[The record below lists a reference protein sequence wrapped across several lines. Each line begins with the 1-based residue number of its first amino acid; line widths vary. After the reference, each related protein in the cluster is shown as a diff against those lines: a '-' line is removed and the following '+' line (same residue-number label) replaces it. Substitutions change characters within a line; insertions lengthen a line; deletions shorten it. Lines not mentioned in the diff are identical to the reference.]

1 MWTTINAFLKTVDNF
16 VWGVPLM
23 VLILCGGILLTVR
36 LGVLQMRRLPLAL
49 KWMIKNEEG
58 GKGEISSFAALCTA
72 LSATIGTGNIVGVA
86 TAVCAGGPWALFWM
100 IVAAFFGM
108 ATKFSEGLLAIKY
121 RVVDKDG
128 HSLGGPFYY
137 IEQGM
142 GSKWKWLAKIFA
154 FFGVCVGLFG
164 IGTFSQVNG
173 IASAIQNFFDPNKVH
188 TVAIPGIGTYSWTVV
203 IASLILAF
211 CVGAV
216 LIGGKLPGITLA
228 VMAVSD
234 FFVHSWYCIIA
245 IIAGIAI
252 FIHAWKKT
260 EGGAHMLG
268 KFILKVPLVG
278 PLSIKTASSR
288 MTRTLS
294 TLMGSGVQLVDAL
307 GLVTE
312 MMGNAVVKQALK
324 DATEEVSRG
333 IPLSKPLA
341 DSGVFPPMVYHMIEI
356 GEETGNMEDMLDK
369 VAAYYDDEVESATE
383 ALLAAMEPLIIIV
396 MALVVVPIVLAIM
409 MPMYSLYDSIGA

>member
-1 MWTTINAFLKTVDNF
+1 MASYKYEVVGADGKPKTGTIEAMNMEVASAELKSGGNIIVSIARANAFNKDLEIHIGKAVSVREMSVFCRQFESVLNAGVTVVEALDMLSEQTENKPF
-16 VWGVPLM
+16 ANAIAEVRDSVQRGETLAVAMAEHPKIFPNLM
-23 VLILCGGILLTVR
+23 VQMVAAGESSGGLDKAFSRVGSQFEKEAHLKGLIIKSAIYPVILILVIIV
-36 LGVLQMRRLPLAL
+36 VVAIM
-49 KWMIKNEEG
+49 MIK
-58 GKGEISSFAALCTA
+58 
-72 LSATIGTGNIVGVA
+72 IVP
-86 TAVCAGGPWALFWM
+86 TF
-100 IVAAFFGM
+100 
-108 ATKFSEGLLAIKY
+108 T
-121 RVVDKDG
+121 
-128 HSLGGPFYY
+128 
-137 IEQGM
+137 EQ
-142 GSKWKWLAKIFA
+142 
-154 FFGVCVGLFG
+154 
-164 IGTFSQVNG
+164 
-173 IASAIQNFFDPNKVH
+173 FDEV
-188 TVAIPGIGTYSWTVV
+188 
-203 IASLILAF
+203 
-211 CVGAV
+211 
-216 LIGGKLPGITLA
+216 GGKLPGITLA

-234 FFVHSWYCIIA
+234 FFVHSWYFIVA

-369 VAAYYDDEVESATE
+369 VAAYYDEEVESATE

-396 MALVVVPIVLAIM
+396 MAVVVVPIVLAIM

>member
-1 MWTTINAFLKTVDNF
+1 MASYKYEVVGADGKPKTGTIEAMNMEVASAELKSGGNTIVSIARSNAFNKDLEIHIGKAVSVREMSVFCRQFESVLNAGVTVVEALDMLSEQTENKPF
-16 VWGVPLM
+16 ANAIAEVRDSVQRGETLAVAMAEHPKIFPNLM
-23 VLILCGGILLTVR
+23 VQMVAAGESSGGLDKAFSRVGSQFEKEAHLKGLIIKSAIYPVILILVIIV
-36 LGVLQMRRLPLAL
+36 VVAIM
-49 KWMIKNEEG
+49 MIK
-58 GKGEISSFAALCTA
+58 
-72 LSATIGTGNIVGVA
+72 IV
-86 TAVCAGGPWALFWM
+86 P
-100 IVAAFFGM
+100 
-108 ATKFSEGLLAIKY
+108 
-121 RVVDKDG
+121 
-128 HSLGGPFYY
+128 
-137 IEQGM
+137 
-142 GSKWKWLAKIFA
+142 
-154 FFGVCVGLFG
+154 
-164 IGTFSQVNG
+164 TFTSQ
-173 IASAIQNFFDPNKVH
+173 FDEV
-188 TVAIPGIGTYSWTVV
+188 
-203 IASLILAF
+203 
-211 CVGAV
+211 
-216 LIGGKLPGITLA
+216 GGKLPGITLA

-234 FFVHSWYCIIA
+234 FFVHSWYFIVA

-260 EGGAHMLG
+260 ESGAHILG

-369 VAAYYDDEVESATE
+369 VAAYYDEEVEAATE

>member
-1 MWTTINAFLKTVDNF
+1 MASYKYEVVGADGKPKTGTIEAVNMEVASAELKSGGNTIVSIARANAFNKDLEIHIGKAVSVREMSVFCRQFESVLNAGVTVVEALDMLSEQTENKQF
-16 VWGVPLM
+16 ANAIAEVRDSVQRGETLAVAMAEHPKIFPNLM
-23 VLILCGGILLTVR
+23 VQMVAAGESSGGLDKAFSRVGSQFEKEAHLKGLIIKSAIYPVILILVIIV
-36 LGVLQMRRLPLAL
+36 VVAIM
-49 KWMIKNEEG
+49 MIK
-58 GKGEISSFAALCTA
+58 
-72 LSATIGTGNIVGVA
+72 IV
-86 TAVCAGGPWALFWM
+86 P
-100 IVAAFFGM
+100 
-108 ATKFSEGLLAIKY
+108 
-121 RVVDKDG
+121 
-128 HSLGGPFYY
+128 
-137 IEQGM
+137 
-142 GSKWKWLAKIFA
+142 
-154 FFGVCVGLFG
+154 
-164 IGTFSQVNG
+164 TFTSQ
-173 IASAIQNFFDPNKVH
+173 FDEV
-188 TVAIPGIGTYSWTVV
+188 
-203 IASLILAF
+203 
-211 CVGAV
+211 
-216 LIGGKLPGITLA
+216 GGKLPGITLA
-228 VMAVSD
+228 VMGVSD
-234 FFVHSWYCIIA
+234 FFVHSWYFI
-245 IIAGIAI
+245 IAI

-369 VAAYYDDEVESATE
+369 VAAYYDEEVEAATE

>member
-1 MWTTINAFLKTVDNF
+1 MASYKYEVVGADGKPKTGTIEAMNMEVASAELKSGGNTIVSIARANAFNTDLEIHIGKAVSVREMSVFCRQFESVLNAGVTVVEALDMLSEQTENKPF
-16 VWGVPLM
+16 ANAIAEVRDSVQRGETLAVAMAEHPKIFPNLM
-23 VLILCGGILLTVR
+23 VQMVAAGESSGGLDKAFSRVGSQFEKEAHLKGLIIKSAIYPVILILVIIV
-36 LGVLQMRRLPLAL
+36 VVAIM
-49 KWMIKNEEG
+49 MIK
-58 GKGEISSFAALCTA
+58 
-72 LSATIGTGNIVGVA
+72 IV
-86 TAVCAGGPWALFWM
+86 P
-100 IVAAFFGM
+100 
-108 ATKFSEGLLAIKY
+108 
-121 RVVDKDG
+121 
-128 HSLGGPFYY
+128 
-137 IEQGM
+137 
-142 GSKWKWLAKIFA
+142 
-154 FFGVCVGLFG
+154 
-164 IGTFSQVNG
+164 TFTSQ
-173 IASAIQNFFDPNKVH
+173 FDEV
-188 TVAIPGIGTYSWTVV
+188 
-203 IASLILAF
+203 
-211 CVGAV
+211 
-216 LIGGKLPGITLA
+216 GGKLPGITLA

-234 FFVHSWYCIIA
+234 FFVHSWYFIVA

-260 EGGAHMLG
+260 ESGAHILG

-369 VAAYYDDEVESATE
+369 VAAYYDEEVESATE

-396 MALVVVPIVLAIM
+396 MAVIVVPIVLAIM

>member
-1 MWTTINAFLKTVDNF
+1 MASYKYEVVGADGKPKTGTIEAMNMEVASAELKSGGNTIVSIARVNAFNKDLEIHIGKAVSVREMSVFCRQFESVLNAGVTVVEALDMLSEQTENKPF
-16 VWGVPLM
+16 ANAIAEVRDSVQRGETLAVAMAEHPKIFPNLM
-23 VLILCGGILLTVR
+23 VQMVAAGESSGGLDKAFSRVGSQFEKEAHLKGLIIKSAIYPVILILVIIV
-36 LGVLQMRRLPLAL
+36 VVAIM
-49 KWMIKNEEG
+49 MIK
-58 GKGEISSFAALCTA
+58 
-72 LSATIGTGNIVGVA
+72 IV
-86 TAVCAGGPWALFWM
+86 P
-100 IVAAFFGM
+100 
-108 ATKFSEGLLAIKY
+108 
-121 RVVDKDG
+121 
-128 HSLGGPFYY
+128 
-137 IEQGM
+137 
-142 GSKWKWLAKIFA
+142 
-154 FFGVCVGLFG
+154 
-164 IGTFSQVNG
+164 TFTSQ
-173 IASAIQNFFDPNKVH
+173 FDEV
-188 TVAIPGIGTYSWTVV
+188 
-203 IASLILAF
+203 
-211 CVGAV
+211 
-216 LIGGKLPGITLA
+216 GGKLPGITLA

-234 FFVHSWYCIIA
+234 FFVHSWYFIVA

-260 EGGAHMLG
+260 ESGAHILG

-369 VAAYYDDEVESATE
+369 VAAYYDEEVESATE

-396 MALVVVPIVLAIM
+396 MAVIVVPIVLAIM